1 MMKNYSAALQIFQF
15 GEYRVH
21 AYVPDAAALQ
31 QWYTVEK
38 ENNPNI
44 PFPYWAKVWPA
55 SLALCMFIAEQPHWI
70 QNKNVLE
77 LAAGLGLPSFL
88 SAQFATEVIC
98 SDYINNAVETMQAS
112 IEQNKLLNVHSQLL
126 DWNHLPD
133 DLKADVLLLSDI
145 NYDPEVFESLF
156 NLIEQFIT
164 KGTTILL
171 ATPQRIMAKPF
182 IERLMKYCFLYKEM
196 ETDENEM
203 KIICSVLVLKSK
215 I

>member
-1 MMKNYSAALQIFQF
+1 MMKNFPATLQIFQF
-15 GEYRVH
+15 REYRVH

-70 QNKNVLE
+70 KNKKVLE

-98 SDYINNAVETMQAS
+98 SDYINDAVETMQAS
-112 IEQNKLLNVHSQLL
+112 VEENKLLNVHTQLL
-126 DWNHLPD
+126 DWNHLPA
-133 DLKADVLLLSDI
+133 DLKTDVLLLSDI
-145 NYDPEVFESLF
+145 NYEPDVFESLF
-156 NLIEQFIT
+156 QLIEQFIT
-164 KGTTILL
+164 AGTTILL

-182 IERLMKYCFLYKEM
+182 IEQLMKYCLLQKEIEVNEKEM
-196 ETDENEM
+196 KT
-203 KIICSVLVLKSK
+203 ICSVLVLKSK